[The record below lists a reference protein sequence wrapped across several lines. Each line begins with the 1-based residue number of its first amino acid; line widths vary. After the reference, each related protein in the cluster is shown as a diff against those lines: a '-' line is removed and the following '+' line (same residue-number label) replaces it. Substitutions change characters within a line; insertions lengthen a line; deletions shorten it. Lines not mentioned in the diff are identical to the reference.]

1 MAGTSAW
8 PRSSCL
14 ALSHRPRAAR
24 LPDEQRG
31 NAKALVRAVEADRH
45 CERMTNIPTAGCEA
59 VNVILDAVAAHAIE
73 EPNNL
78 ATMNLALARL
88 ADVEDAYRV
97 TLNDEDEV
105 SLDLSNL
112 VGGAMVP
119 ISRLVQLVSDGQGV
133 SRDEVISGLR
143 EWLG

>member
-1 MAGTSAW
+1 
-8 PRSSCL
+8 
-14 ALSHRPRAAR
+14 
-24 LPDEQRG
+24 
-31 NAKALVRAVEADRH
+31 
-45 CERMTNIPTAGCEA
+45 MTNIPTAGCEA